1 MKKFLKLL
9 SLFILISCSHE
20 DVVINDDY
28 VPEKNEHH
36 ISLETALSELNAVLT
51 DIDATTRAEG
61 IRSVRSVST
70 IRNVDLFPETRS
82 HSAQEEDIVYIINFD
97 EDQGF
102 ALLAANDRLA
112 PVIAITEHG
121 NLTPEDFKTCAK
133 NNTQD
138 PNFPVIL
145 PEVISYIS
153 GASFDGPILPP
164 PLPTAYAIY
173 GDWIFESQKGPY
185 VQFKWNQS
193 PPYNYYS
200 PEVSGL
206 DSYMNG
212 KGYVG
217 CTAVAAGQ
225 LIAANSHR
233 GLFLLPASLGGY
245 TLDRNMI
252 WQSID
257 LLKSRGR
264 GDMTFTLFE
273 QCEEALAVAL
283 FLRAIGK
290 SIGMTYKVSGSSA
303 PSRNVASLMNSIG
316 YRNAELVDYKE
327 NSVCQMLNRQCPV
340 YMEGKGYDSKKKE
353 YLYHAWLIDGVYTQR
368 RFVETRSTLT
378 NELLGSEWES
388 RNLFH
393 CNFGYSGRYDGY
405 YTPRVYDFHAGAL
418 MQDPMIDREKPDT
431 TSQNYG
437 YTHDFKII
445 THSYAL

>member
-9 SLFILISCSHE
+9 SLFILVSCSHE
-20 DVVINDDY
+20 DSVLNDDY
-28 VPEKNEHH
+28 FTEKNEHH
-36 ISLETALSELNAVLT
+36 ISLEAALSELNAVLT

-61 IRSVRSVST
+61 IRSIRSVST
-70 IRNVDLFPETRS
+70 IRNTDLSPETRA
-82 HSAQEEDIVYIINFD
+82 HSEQEEDIIYIINFD
-97 EDQGF
+97 DEQGF

-112 PVIAITEHG
+112 PVIAITECG
-121 NLTPEDFKTCAK
+121 NLTTEEFKACAN
-133 NNTQD
+133 NNTQNHD
-138 PNFPVIL
+138 SAL
-145 PEVISYIS
+145 PSEVISYIS
-153 GASFDGPILPP
+153 GASFDGSILPP
-164 PLPTAYAIY
+164 PLPTTYTTY

-245 TLDRNMI
+245 TLDRDMI

-257 LLKSRGR
+257 LLKSRGP
-264 GDMTFTLFE
+264 GEMTFTLFE
-273 QCEEALAVAL
+273 QSEEALAVAL

-290 SIGMTYKVSGSSA
+290 SIGMTYKVSGSGA

-316 YRNAELVDYKE
+316 YRNSELVDYKE

-340 YMEGKGYDSKKKE
+340 YIEGKGYDSQEKE

-368 RFVETRSTLT
+368 RFAETRSTLT
-378 NELLGSEWES
+378 NELLKSYWES

-393 CNFGYSGRYDGY
+393 CNFGYSGKFDGY
-405 YTPRVYDFHAGAL
+405 YTPSIYDFHAGAL
-418 MQDPMIDREKPDT
+418 MQDPMIDTEKPDT
-431 TSQNYG
+431 TPQIYG